1 MSQGSTRPVQLAWP
15 WEGPD
20 GETHEVDEVVEVAE
34 HVARDL
40 IFAGLAR
47 VPDAPQ
53 GEEPSKDAPGSPSD
67 ADEPAHT
74 PDTVTSTPAPA
85 RSAAA
90 KPRAPKGD

>member
-20 GETHEVDEVVEVAE
+20 GQTHEADEVVEVAE
-34 HVARDL
+34 HVAREL

-47 VPDAPQ
+47 VPDAL
-53 GEEPSKDAPGSPSD
+53 E
-67 ADEPAHT
+67 ADEPSTDA
-74 PDTVTSTPAPA
+74 PDSPSGADDPADTSATVTSTPAPA
-85 RSAAA
+85 RPATA